1 MLELR
6 FTSKF
11 KKDYKRLK
19 RQGKDLAKLET
30 ALEMLVRGEALSES
44 MRDHSLGGTYQGHRE
59 CHIEPDW
66 LLIYRIDEDGLAL
79 VATRTV
85 SHSELLGL

>member
-11 KKDYKRLK
+11 KKDYECLK
-19 RQGKDLAKLET
+19 RQGKDLVKLEAT
-30 ALEMLVRGEALSES
+30 LEMLVRGEALSES
-44 MRDHSLGGTYQGHRE
+44 MRDHSLGGTYRGHRE

-66 LLIYRIDEDGLAL
+66 LLIYRIDEGGLVL
-79 VATRTV
+79 VATRAG